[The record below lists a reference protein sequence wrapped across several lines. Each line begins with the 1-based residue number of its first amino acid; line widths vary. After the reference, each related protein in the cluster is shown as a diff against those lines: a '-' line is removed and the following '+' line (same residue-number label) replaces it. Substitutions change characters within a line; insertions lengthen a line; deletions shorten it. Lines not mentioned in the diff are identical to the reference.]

1 MRSKLTPAFAASAR
15 ATPGSGRTTY
25 WDAGMA
31 GFGLMV
37 TANGHRSY
45 VVQYRAAG
53 RSRRMH
59 LRTGLTLAA
68 ARREAKAILG
78 TVARGGDPLSARR
91 KAERADSNTLKAIVE
106 EYLAREGSRLRSIG
120 ERRASL
126 QRHVLPKLGD
136 RQIND
141 ITRSDIIRLLDGV
154 ADKSGAPM
162 ADHVLAYLRRVMT
175 WHASRSDDFRSPIVR
190 GMARTRPSQRRRQRV
205 LSDDEL
211 KAVWC
216 AVEALQSAFGYLVRF
231 LLLTAT
237 RRTEAAAMRRGEVVG
252 DDWIIPQE
260 RYKTGLELV
269 IPLSPAAQAV
279 VGAVPRIGKSGL
291 VFTTDGKRPLGGFS
305 KFKRA
310 FDVKVLAELRKEKP
324 DAELPRWTLH
334 DLRRTARSL
343 MSRAGVPSDH
353 AERCL
358 GHVLSGIR
366 GTYDRH
372 EYLNEKRRAFDAL
385 AALIE
390 RIVNP
395 TDNILSP
402 SERRAKAAP
411 DLGQAESGQGRDA
424 RAVKLPELKGVAA

>member
-1 MRSKLTPAFAASAR
+1 M
-15 ATPGSGRTTY
+15 
-25 WDAGMA
+25 
-31 GFGLMV
+31 
-37 TANGHRSY
+37 NGHRSY

-59 LRTGLTLAA
+59 LKAGLTLTA

-78 TVARGGDPLSARR
+78 AVARGGDPLTARR
-91 KAERADSNTLKAIVE
+91 KMERAESDTLRAIVE
-106 EYLAREGSRLRSIG
+106 EYLAREGSRLRTIDA
-120 ERRASL
+120 RRASL

-136 RQIND
+136 RQIGD
-141 ITRSDIIRLLDGV
+141 ITRTDIVRLLDRI

-211 KAVWC
+211 KAVWR
-216 AVEALQSAFGYLVRF
+216 AADASQSAFGYLVQF

-237 RRTEAAAMRRGEVVG
+237 RRTEAAAMRRSEVAS
-252 DDWIIPQE
+252 DEWIIPQE

-269 IPLSPAAQAV
+269 IPVSPAAQAV
-279 VGAVPRIGKSGL
+279 LSAVPRIGKSGF
-291 VFTTDGKRPLGGFS
+291 VFTTDGKRPIGGFS
-305 KFKRA
+305 KFKRK
-310 FDVKVLAELRKEKP
+310 FDAKVLAELRAKNPE
-324 DAELPRWTLH
+324 AELPRWTLH

-358 GHVLSGIR
+358 GHVLPGIR

-372 EYLNEKRRAFDAL
+372 EYFNEKRRAFEAL
-385 AALIE
+385 AGLID

-395 TDNILSP
+395 ADNVVTMAENRP
-402 SERRAKAAP
+402 KAAP
-411 DLGQAESGQGRDA
+411 TPAS
-424 RAVKLPELKGVAA
+424 